1 MKRVLIILILIQ
13 FCGGVF
19 AQSNE
24 ILDELYKNDDA
35 KTNYV
40 SLIVLQ
46 AAGILDDQATVD
58 DATTYLESYKWGETV
73 LNDGEFITTGS
84 FSLLVME
91 AFNLPHGLIY
101 NIFPNRRYAL
111 KEMVYREFILGSPY
125 PNDIISSFN
134 VVYALSSLPVNES
147 INKDY
152 IDTSDQVS
160 DVLKDVKEAPTT
172 VTNDDVI
179 DDVLDD
185 TALPIKEDVTVDVVD
200 DTALPIKEDVT
211 VDVVDDATE
220 PIKEDVTV
228 DVEVDKTPID
238 GDVISDSVV
247 ASPGDKISEP

>member
-1 MKRVLIILILIQ
+1 VKRVLIILILIQ

-152 IDTSDQVS
+152 IDTSDQISEVS
-160 DVLKDVKEAPTT
+160 SKAGLKDVKETIDEEALG
-172 VTNDDVI
+172 TNEDVAVETLN
-179 DDVLDD
+179 DQALGTNEDVVVETLDD
-185 TALPIKEDVTVDVVD
+185 QALGTNEEATADIELET
-200 DTALPIKEDVT
+200 TT
-211 VDVVDDATE
+211 
-220 PIKEDVTV
+220 
-228 DVEVDKTPID
+228 ID